1 MGINQPLKQWR
12 LKKIYLASV
21 TLLCICFITGCKE
34 AKVEDNITFPASAS
48 NKSRPQLLTFSFQPS
63 LQVNTEVIVNFE
75 KKYLLF
81 RNTYPY
87 VAEPPPPPEADG
99 KSSAEHTDKRLA
111 VMPYSCQL
119 SETELDYI
127 AEIVR
132 KLEEKDFKKV
142 DGMYI
147 DGISCNFSLLG
158 GDGSYRNGFIAS
170 DMTENQ
176 RMLYLSI
183 LNLLYTTNEDEGNRR
198 ILNNYRNYSG
208 N

>member
-1 MGINQPLKQWR
+1 MNQTLQQWT

-21 TLLCICFITGCKE
+21 TLLSIFLVSGCKK
-34 AKVEDNITFPASAS
+34 ANVEDNITFPASTS

-63 LQVNTEVIVNFE
+63 LQENTEVIINFE

-81 RNTYPY
+81 RNIYPY
-87 VAEPPPPPEADG
+87 VPEPTPPPGA
-99 KSSAEHTDKRLA
+99 SAKTSIELTDKRII
-111 VMPYSCQL
+111 VTPYSR
-119 SETELDYI
+119 SIKASELDQI

-132 KLEEKDFKKV
+132 KLEEKDFKIV

-176 RMLYLSI
+176 RMLYQAI

-198 ILNNYRNYSG
+198 ILNYYRNYSG